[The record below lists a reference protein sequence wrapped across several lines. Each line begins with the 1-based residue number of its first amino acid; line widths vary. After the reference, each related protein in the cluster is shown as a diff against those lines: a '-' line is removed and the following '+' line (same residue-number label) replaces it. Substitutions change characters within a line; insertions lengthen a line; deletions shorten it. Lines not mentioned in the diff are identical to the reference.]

1 VKVRTRKLAVFVTCL
16 GLAAAFPVLSS
27 ADKGGV
33 PNSHSKPC
41 KLHKAKKKPMKPKP
55 NNKGKKCGFNRAPS
69 LTTVAPTTGGP
80 TGPSGT
86 QTETETQTTTTTSS
100 TTTGI

>member
-1 VKVRTRKLAVFVTCL
+1 MEVKDDVKLRTRKLAVFVTCL

-41 KLHKAKKKPMKPKP
+41 PVKKHHHKKPKP
-55 NNKGKKCGFNRAPS
+55 NNKGKKCGFNEGTTTATTIPS
-69 LTTVAPTTGGP
+69 TTSTG
-80 TGPSGT
+80 
-86 QTETETQTTTTTSS
+86 TETETETTTTTSS
-100 TTTGI
+100 